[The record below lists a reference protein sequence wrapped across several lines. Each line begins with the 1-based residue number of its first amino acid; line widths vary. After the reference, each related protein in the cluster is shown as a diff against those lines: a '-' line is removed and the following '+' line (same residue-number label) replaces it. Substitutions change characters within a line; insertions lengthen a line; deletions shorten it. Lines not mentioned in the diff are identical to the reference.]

1 MAETPVDISQLAGI
15 LGKSKSLLDK
25 VDRTFGKS
33 GDGGEHSKNSSSSP
47 TSVNEGA
54 TPPLPGDMID
64 SSQMLT
70 SLPPGQTP
78 TVKSDPTQ
86 AIRRTLKN
94 AKTTKMPREIVEA
107 MINDKIPD
115 PASIGSVEGMD
126 PELIKMINPNY
137 QKEVKKVVK
146 ESTTN
151 AKVVNTNSD
160 LKSLIRE
167 VVEEIIVERK
177 VDEQLQIRVGDTIFT
192 GKITKSKSI
201 NK

>member
-1 MAETPVDISQLAGI
+1 MAETPVDISQLAAV

-33 GDGGEHSKNSSSSP
+33 GNGGDHSRSSVTESS
-47 TSVNEGA
+47 N
-54 TPPLPGDMID
+54 PPLPGNMVD

-70 SLPPGQTP
+70 SLPPGKTP
-78 TVKSDPTQ
+78 QVSSDPTQ

-94 AKTTKMPREIVEA
+94 AKTTRMPREIV
-107 MINDKIPD
+107 
-115 PASIGSVEGMD
+115 D

-137 QKEVKKVVK
+137 QKEEKQVVS
-146 ESTTN
+146 ESIETQTTQS
-151 AKVVNTNSD
+151 NSTSE

-167 VVEEIIVERK
+167 VVEELIVERK

-192 GKITKSKSI
+192 GKITKSKTI
-201 NK
+201 KK

>member
-1 MAETPVDISQLAGI
+1 MAETPVDISQLAAV

-33 GDGGEHSKNSSSSP
+33 GDGGAHSQNPSSSS
-47 TSVNEGA
+47 SSMNEG
-54 TPPLPGDMID
+54 TNPPLPGNMVD
-64 SSQMLT
+64 SSEMLT
-70 SLPPGQTP
+70 SLPSGQSPQIT
-78 TVKSDPTQ
+78 SDPTK
-86 AIRRTLKN
+86 AIGRSLKN
-94 AKTTKMPREIVEA
+94 AKTTRMPREIVEA
-107 MINDKIPD
+107 MIHDKIPD

-137 QKEVKKVVK
+137 KKESKEVVK
-146 ESTTN
+146 ESTTK
-151 AKVVNTNSD
+151 KVTNSTQSD

>member
-1 MAETPVDISQLAGI
+1 MAETPVDISQLAAV

-47 TSVNEGA
+47 TSVNEGSN
-54 TPPLPGDMID
+54 PPLPSGMVD

-70 SLPPGQTP
+70 SLPSGQSSQVT
-78 TVKSDPTQ
+78 SDPTK
-86 AIRRTLKN
+86 AIGRSLKN
-94 AKTTKMPREIVEA
+94 AKTTRMPKEIVEA

>member
-1 MAETPVDISQLAGI
+1 MAESPVDIAQLAGV
-15 LGKSKSLLDK
+15 LNKSKALLDK
-25 VDRTFGKS
+25 VDKTMGPS
-33 GDGGEHSKNSSSSP
+33 GNGGSYSQQATNESS
-47 TSVNEGA
+47 
-54 TPPLPGDMID
+54 PPLPGGMVD

-78 TVKSDPTQ
+78 QVTSDPTQ
-86 AIRRTLKN
+86 PIRRTLKN
-94 AKTTKMPREIVEA
+94 AKTTRMPKEIVEA
-107 MINDKIPD
+107 MINDNIPD
-115 PASIGSVEGMD
+115 PASIGNVEGMD

-137 QKEVKKVVK
+137 QKKVIN
-146 ESTTN
+146 ESTNSPIPKTN
-151 AKVVNTNSD
+151 TKSE

-192 GKITKSKSI
+192 GKITKSKAI

>member
-1 MAETPVDISQLAGI
+1 MAEAPVDIRQLAGI

-25 VDRTFGKS
+25 VDETFGKS
-33 GDGGEHSKNSSSSP
+33 GSGGEYSKSSM
-47 TSVNEGA
+47 NENKQ
-54 TPPLPGDMID
+54 PPLPSGMVD

-70 SLPPGQTP
+70 SLPAGQTP
-78 TVKSDPTQ
+78 QISSDPTQ
-86 AIRRTLKN
+86 PIRRTLKN
-94 AKTTKMPREIVEA
+94 AKTTKMPKEIVEA
-107 MINDKIPD
+107 MVNNPVAD
-115 PASIGSVEGMD
+115 PASIGSMDGMD

-137 QKEVKKVVK
+137 QKESQKVIQ
-146 ESTTN
+146 ESTPTQQN
-151 AKVVNTNSD
+151 KTTSPSE

>member
-1 MAETPVDISQLAGI
+1 MAETPVDISQLAAV

-25 VDRTFGKS
+25 VDQTFGKS
-33 GDGGEHSKNSSSSP
+33 GNGGQYSKG
-47 TSVNEGA
+47 SVNEVSQ
-54 TPPLPGDMID
+54 PPLPSGMVD

-70 SLPPGQTP
+70 SLPPGQAPQVT
-78 TVKSDPTQ
+78 SDPTQ
-86 AIRRTLKN
+86 PIRRTLKN
-94 AKTTKMPREIVEA
+94 AKTTKMPKEIVEA
-107 MINDKIPD
+107 MINDNIPD
-115 PASIGSVEGMD
+115 PASVGSLDGMD

-137 QKEVKKVVK
+137 QKKDNKVIE
-146 ESTTN
+146 ESSPVQKTTN
-151 AKVVNTNSD
+151 TNTTD

-201 NK
+201 N

>member
-25 VDRTFGKS
+25 VDQTFGKS
-33 GDGGEHSKNSSSSP
+33 GSGGDYSKEP
-47 TSVNEGA
+47 TSINEGS
-54 TPPLPGDMID
+54 TPPLPSGMVD

-70 SLPPGQTP
+70 SLPPGKGGS
-78 TVKSDPTQ
+78 VSSDPTQ
-86 AIRRTLKN
+86 PIRRTLKN
-94 AKTTKMPREIVEA
+94 AKTTRMPKEIVEA
-107 MINDKIPD
+107 MINNPVAD
-115 PASIGSVEGMD
+115 PASVGSVEGMD

-137 QKEVKKVVK
+137 NKEPKKVIK
-146 ESTTN
+146 ESLPKN
-151 AKVVNTNSD
+151 NTQNNTSGD